1 MTDREIEE
9 LTLTEKQRV
18 ESVASETDFGQN
30 LWNYYQFLSFAR
42 FFPDLFVQIYK
53 GKDSNRQLHY
63 DQRIFM
69 RSDLRFMSM
78 YGTFSRGYA
87 KCIKGDSLIFT
98 DEGIREIGEF
108 FNYQNDNIET
118 HYNTQVN
125 VVNRYGELEK
135 TKLGLYNGKQDCITI
150 KTSDGYEIT
159 GTKIHKVLV
168 LNEFGSIIFRKLED
182 IVYGDLVVI
191 NRKNDIWG
199 KNEDVDISQY
209 SYVYEF
215 PKEILSAKKNIV
227 ASFIR
232 QLYDL
237 HGFIKHNLICFN
249 SESDKLVKQLQI
261 VLLNYGIVSSIKNK
275 KKYSQLL
282 IKGNNILLFHDK
294 IGFNLEEQQKK
305 LTKLRN
311 KHMNTPKQH
320 SSAFEDSNY
329 YFSKVVS
336 ISESIEDVYDF
347 HLPETHSFVSNGFVS
362 HNTYTEVLDCFI
374 VAILYPGIT
383 LSITAQTR
391 ENSAALLEDKYN
403 EIMNDFP
410 LMENE
415 VDKKKFSKN
424 DAFIKWKNGST
435 ISNLANAQSSKGRR
449 RHRIKIEESAL
460 LNNTLYEDALEPIVE
475 VPRTTTG
482 SSAVIDPEEMNFQ
495 IHFFTTSGY
504 RGSDEYNRSVR
515 MVNGMRNCTGDIVL
529 GSGWMLPCYYGRGS
543 TKTQILKKKRRSNP
557 IFFDQNYE
565 EKWVGCSNG
574 ALVDINKLMACRV
587 LTEPVLEIQN
597 VDDEFYIGVDVARSE
612 NTSNN
617 KTAISVIKVH
627 RNKNTNRI
635 VFLDIV
641 NVYSVPATMNF
652 TDQAC
657 LVKKFKKNYHAKMV
671 IADGNGLGSGL
682 VDELLKP
689 SYDKITGEYLGCF
702 DTINTD
708 NVPQSTDAEMCLF
721 DMKAQGYQTK
731 VVSSFIN
738 AIEGGHLRMLIKKQ
752 EQDFNDNE
760 REFFDKNVA
769 PFMQTELLFIEISN
783 LKLKQNSNNLSV
795 EKVVRKIDKDRF
807 SATAYCIFYIME
819 FTNKDNSQE
828 EKFDYSNAPVCASYV
843 SF

>member
-1 MTDREIEE
+1 MKVRTRSARLFYFILEDEDI
-9 LTLTEKQRV
+9 V
-18 ESVASETDFGQN
+18 YS
-30 LWNYYQFLSFAR
+30 LWKHKVGKD
-42 FFPDLFVQIYK
+42 PDLFVQIYK

-98 DEGIREIGEF
+98 DNGIKEIGEF
-108 FNYQNDNIET
+108 FNYQNNNIET
-118 HYNTQVN
+118 YYNTQAN

-135 TKLGLYNGKQDCITI
+135 TKLGLYNGKQDCITV

-168 LNEFGSIIFRKLED
+168 MNTDGEIVFKKLKD
-182 IVYGDLVVI
+182 IKYGDRIII
-191 NRKNDIWG
+191 NRKNDVWG
-199 KNEDVDISQY
+199 KKSDIDIRKYADVN
-209 SYVYEF
+209 EF
-215 PKEILSAKKNIV
+215 PKEILV
-227 ASFIR
+227 ANKDIITSFIR
-232 QLYDL
+232 MLYDS
-237 HGFIKHNLICFN
+237 HGLIKHNTIHFS
-249 SESDKLVKQLQI
+249 SESHKLVKQLQI
-261 VLLNYGIVSSIKNK
+261 ILLNYGIISIRKQKRNLN
-275 KKYSQLL
+275 YLL
-282 IKGNNILLFHDK
+282 IKDSDIILFHNL
-294 IGFNLEEQQKK
+294 IGFAIEEKIIKLDELCKK
-305 LTKLRN
+305 LQTRHCYSHISKI
-311 KHMNTPKQH
+311 
-320 SSAFEDSNY
+320 DNY
-329 YFSKVVS
+329 YFSKVQEIKHS
-336 ISESIEDVYDF
+336 FEDVYDF

-362 HNTYTEVLDCFI
+362 HNTYTEVFDCFI

-515 MVNGMRNCTGDIVL
+515 MVNGMRNCSGDIVL

-635 VFLDIV
+635 VFIDIV

-708 NVPQSTDAEMCLF
+708 NVPQSTDAEACLF

-731 VVSSFIN
+731 VVSNFIN